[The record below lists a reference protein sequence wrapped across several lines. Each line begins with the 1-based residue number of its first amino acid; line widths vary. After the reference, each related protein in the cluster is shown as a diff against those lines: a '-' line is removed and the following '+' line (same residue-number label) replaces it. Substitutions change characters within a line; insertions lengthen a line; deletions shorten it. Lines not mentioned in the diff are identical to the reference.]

1 MTVATPH
8 TGASGRPGSSDT
20 RPSGTGATKPD
31 LPAAKQALTGLSSDL
46 KLLVKQEV
54 ELAKAEIT
62 AEAGKAGKG
71 AGMLAGAAF
80 AAVMIVIFLSTAL
93 WWALANV
100 MDQSW
105 AALIVAGVWSVI
117 AGALFFAGR
126 GLLKSLSLT
135 PTRTLASLKQIPTAF
150 KPERDI
156 K

>member
-8 TGASGRPGSSDT
+8 TGATGRPGSPDT
-20 RPSGTGATKPD
+20 RDPRTGATKTD
-31 LPAAKQALTGLSSDL
+31 LQAAKQALTGLSSDL

-80 AAVMIVIFLSTAL
+80 AAVMSVLFLSTAL
-93 WWALANV
+93 SWALANV

-117 AGALFFAGR
+117 AGVLFVAGR
-126 GLLKSLSLT
+126 GLPKSLSLT
-135 PTRTLASLKQIPTAF
+135 PARTLASLKQLPAAF
-150 KPERDI
+150 KPEGDI